1 MREALTAVFLGVGT
15 LAMLLAGLGM
25 VRLPD
30 LFLRLQATAK
40 AATLG
45 VGGLLCAAAVN
56 IGSLEVGAHVLLT
69 VVFLFAITPVATL
82 LIARAAFHAGVP
94 LWEKTRENDLAEK
107 YRARP
112 PRPEEGPGPGGP
124 ETPL

>member
-1 MREALTAVFLGVGT
+1 MREVITAVFLGVGA

-56 IGSLEVGAHVLLT
+56 TGSLGGVAHALLT
-69 VVFLFAITPVATL
+69 VLFLFAITPVATL

-94 LWEKTRENDLAEK
+94 LWKKTGENDLAEK
-107 YRARP
+107 YRAEARP
-112 PRPEEGPGPGGP
+112 PSADSLIDGQ
-124 ETPL
+124 

>member
-1 MREALTAVFLGVGT
+1 VFLGVGT

-45 VGGLLCAAAVN
+45 VGGLLCAAAVTM
-56 IGSLEVGAHVLLT
+56 GSLGAVAHVLLT
-69 VVFLFAITPVATL
+69 VVFLFTITPVATL

-94 LWEKTRENDLAEK
+94 LWDKTGENDLAAK
-107 YRARP
+107 YRAQTP
-112 PRPEEGPGPGGP
+112 PPSADSMIDGQ
-124 ETPL
+124 

>member
-1 MREALTAVFLGVGT
+1 MREIITAVFLVVGT

-40 AATLG
+40 AATVG
-45 VGGLLCAAAVN
+45 VGGLLCAAAVDM
-56 IGSLEVGAHVLLT
+56 GSLSVVTHVLLT
-69 VVFLFAITPVATL
+69 VLFLFAITPVATL
-82 LIARAAFHAGVP
+82 LIARAAFHIGVP

-107 YRARP
+107 YKSKTPHSRA
-112 PRPEEGPGPGGP
+112 GPLLDGK
-124 ETPL
+124 